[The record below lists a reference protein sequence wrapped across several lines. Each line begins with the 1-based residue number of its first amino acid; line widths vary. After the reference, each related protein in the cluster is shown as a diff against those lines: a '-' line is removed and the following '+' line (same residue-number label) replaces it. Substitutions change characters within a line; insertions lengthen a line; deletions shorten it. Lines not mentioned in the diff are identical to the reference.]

1 MQVLRTYSS
10 SPLLARHRQ
19 QVILQI
25 GDGLGGMC
33 TLGGDF
39 VYSNNPS
46 SFTDPWDG
54 YFTGTDLA
62 FKANIADA
70 PSNVPGPLPILGLA
84 AAFGFS
90 RKLRKRIKLHKGTDA
105 VSTSTGS

>member
-1 MQVLRTYSS
+1 MDWR
-10 SPLLARHRQ
+10 A
-19 QVILQI
+19 
-25 GDGLGGMC
+25 MC

-46 SFTDPWDG
+46 SFTDPWDSCS
-54 YFTGTDLA
+54 FTGADLA

-70 PSNVPGPLPILGLA
+70 PSNVPGPLPVLGLA

-90 RKLRKRIKLHKGTDA
+90 RKLRKRIKLHKGTSDI
-105 VSTSTGS
+105 STSAGA